1 MSPIIGVFPASG
13 GLGSS
18 VVNHLKTLVPASQ
31 LLLIAR
37 HPEKLA
43 TVSRE
48 GASVRQADYDI
59 PSSLTSAFDGV
70 DVLMLIS
77 YASFEVQH
85 RVDVHKLAVDAA
97 IKSGVKHVFYSSLG
111 FAGNLGDKSV
121 AHVMGAHLL
130 TEQYLADQRDKIS
143 YTSIR
148 EGIYSESFPIYTA
161 WFDPKSPVGEITIPH
176 SGDGPGVSWVKQDD
190 LGEATAKLVVAY
202 VKTPTEFRY
211 INEKVLLSGQREISL
226 AETVEI
232 IGRTIGKEL
241 HIKEISVDQYVSLP
255 QIGDKHTYHGIDLSR
270 EWSTAW
276 QAIRNGETAAVSP
289 ALKEILGREPE
300 DYETTIRNLI
310 GNI

>member
-37 HPEKLA
+37 HPEKLVA
-43 TVSRE
+43 ISRE

-59 PSSLTSAFDGV
+59 PSSLTNAFDGV

-77 YASFEVQH
+77 YASFEIQH
-85 RVDVHKLAVDAA
+85 RADAHRLAIDTA
-97 IKSGVKHVFYSSLG
+97 IKSGVKHIFYSSLG
-111 FAGNLGDKSV
+111 FAGNLSDESV

-130 TEQYLADQRDKIS
+130 TEQYLADQKDKIS

-190 LGEATAKLVVAY
+190 LGEATAKLVVTYAN
-202 VKTPTEFRY
+202 TPTEFNY
-211 INEKVLLSGQREISL
+211 LNEKVLLSGQREISL

-232 IGRTIGKEL
+232 LGRAISKKL
-241 HIKEISVDQYVSLP
+241 HIKEISVDQYVDLP
-255 QIGDKHTYHGIDLSR
+255 QIGNKHTYHGIDLSR

-300 DYETTIRNLI
+300 DYETTIQNLI